1 MSAII
6 VDKKKRI
13 AIELRNEVERLNEL
27 INEAH
32 KLKLTVDFEFGSI
45 LRLNMNK
52 PRLID
57 KIYVTEKIE
66 Y

>member
-1 MSAII
+1 MNIYI
-6 VDKKKRI
+6 DDKKKRI

-32 KLKLTVDFEFGSI
+32 KLKLTVDFEFESI
-45 LRLNMNK
+45 LKLNMNK